1 MDDCTSESTQRTFFA
16 GVAIPRES
24 ALAVPRGG
32 RLATPTCQC
41 PKAKFENS
49 PGSAQ
54 SRIQTRSDRRYR
66 MMTCIGYT
74 TAPGTSARCTDQKVI
89 ALRDLR
95 FGMNDIV
102 KWGAHPSRCGVR
114 RLAGR
119 RISAHSIGGEMSSTG
134 RSGSRRTTTRAL
146 PAAWQRLTINSLA
159 HQLAFSCGNHLMSK
173 CITSLRWSF
182 RSIYD
187 PRPMRYEERSK
198 AEVEKSSISQEIDVR
213 EKRINERETT
223 SGWS

>member
-1 MDDCTSESTQRTFFA
+1 
-16 GVAIPRES
+16 
-24 ALAVPRGG
+24 
-32 RLATPTCQC
+32 
-41 PKAKFENS
+41 
-49 PGSAQ
+49 
-54 SRIQTRSDRRYR
+54 
-66 MMTCIGYT
+66 
-74 TAPGTSARCTDQKVI
+74 
-89 ALRDLR
+89 
-95 FGMNDIV
+95 
-102 KWGAHPSRCGVR
+102 
-114 RLAGR
+114 
-119 RISAHSIGGEMSSTG
+119 MSSTG